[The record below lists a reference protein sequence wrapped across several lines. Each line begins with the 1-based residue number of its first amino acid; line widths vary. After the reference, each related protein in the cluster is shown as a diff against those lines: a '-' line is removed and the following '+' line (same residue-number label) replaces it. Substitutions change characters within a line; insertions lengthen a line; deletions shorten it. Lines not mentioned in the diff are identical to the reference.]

1 MANGPEQFRQWAAG
15 GRLGIRA
22 GQHGATD
29 DDGSVIHR
37 MAFAGR
43 TSTGDLQDPTLS
55 MPRQYSNTQLAL
67 PEGGVI
73 TAHFW
78 DIESGRKDTADRGQG
93 NLHEQFDIP
102 VPRDGGIQDLLAEA
116 LRPDRRFDYVICES
130 IERIARRTHAGTDI
144 EQRLEK
150 AGVRLL
156 AADEPFRL
164 DHTGNR
170 KEKRATQTLTRRV
183 KQGIAEFYVM
193 EMLEKSWDGF
203 AVHTEAGYNVG
214 KACYGYRAKL
224 VSHPV
229 PAKRARGQKK
239 TLLEPHPDQA
249 ATVQRIF
256 WLRNEERLS
265 YQAIADHLNLDL
277 SLNPPPV
284 PVDPRRAVGRWTPSN
299 VREILNQPKYTG
311 HMVWNRRARKS
322 NGGKYNPPSDWVW
335 SEQPVHE
342 SLITVE
348 TFLTAQKRPPRET
361 SRRTTVLNSHPE
373 TKRSYLFRSYLCCD
387 HCDRRMFGKTR
398 RVAAYYVCAPKKGYR
413 EPTHPTAGSFFV
425 REQGLIEH
433 LNTFLNEHVFGPY
446 RRSLL
451 VSSDLDASLGRER
464 EQKIAALRR
473 DIVEVGTRSKRLI
486 RSLELMDD
494 PDDEMIADITT
505 RRAELRDEQSRLR
518 DQLAELEAQNLLT
531 PNPGLLDALPTGTI
545 DIQDLPEELAR
556 SLFESLRLEIRYNKA
571 HHRATYRIT
580 LVGQSLAA
588 TSNAVRGTLT
598 ARSTRAHRPA
608 GQTEPARQL
617 QRAGSVPIFSVPP
630 AGFEP
635 ATSWFQGVC
644 RSCPGG

>member
-15 GRLGIRA
+15 GRLSGSA
-22 GQHGATD
+22 GHGGATGD
-29 DDGSVIHR
+29 NGGGGVIHR

-55 MPRQYSNTQLAL
+55 IPRQYSNSQLAL
-67 PEGGVI
+67 PDGGVI

-78 DIESGRKDTADRGQG
+78 DIESGRKDTADRGHS
-93 NLHEQFDIP
+93 NVHEQFDIP

-116 LRPDRRFDYVICES
+116 QRPDRRFDYVICES
-130 IERIARRTHAGTDI
+130 IERIARRTHAGTAI
-144 EQRLEK
+144 EKQLED

-156 AADEPFRL
+156 AADEPFRIAQS
-164 DHTGNR
+164 GSR
-170 KEKRATQTLTRRV
+170 KEKRATQTLTRRM

-239 TLLEPHPDQA
+239 TLLEPHPNQA
-249 ATVQRIF
+249 PVVQRIF

-284 PVDPRRAVGRWTPSN
+284 PVDPRRAVGRWTMSN
-299 VREILNQPKYTG
+299 VREVLNQPKYTG

-335 SEQPVHE
+335 SEKPVHE
-342 SLITVE
+342 PLITVE
-348 TFLTAQKRPPRET
+348 TFLTAQKRRSPKRDT
-361 SRRTTVLNSHPE
+361 SRRTSVINSHPD

-398 RVAAYYVCAPKKGYR
+398 RVAAYYVCAPRKGYR

-433 LNTFLNEHVFGPY
+433 LNSFLNDHVFGPY

-451 VSSDLDASLGRER
+451 GSSDLDASVTRER
-464 EQKIAALRR
+464 EQKISALRR
-473 DIVEVGTRSKRLI
+473 DIVEVGTKSKRLI
-486 RSLELMDD
+486 RSLELMDE
-494 PDDEMIADITT
+494 PDKEMIADINT
-505 RRAELRDEQSRLR
+505 RRAELRDEQSRLS
-518 DQLAELEAQNLLT
+518 DQLAELEAEDLLT
-531 PNPGLLDALPTGTI
+531 PTPALLDALPTGTI
-545 DIQDLPEELAR
+545 DIRDLPEELAR
-556 SLFESLRLEIRYNKA
+556 SLFEALRLEIRYNKT

-580 LVGQSLAA
+580 LVGQTLAA
-588 TSNAVRGTLT
+588 TRST
-598 ARSTRAHRPA
+598 ARRTLRAPATRAHRPI
-608 GQTEPARQL
+608 GQAEPARHSR
-617 QRAGSVPIFSVPP
+617 RAGSVPIFDVPP
-630 AGFEP
+630 AGIEP
-635 ATSWFQGVC
+635 AT
-644 RSCPGG
+644 